1 MSEACVPAWLLAALA
16 AAPGAPAAAGRA
28 VRHARREAAQDDG

>member
-1 MSEACVPAWLLAALA
+1 MAEACVPAWLLAVLA

-28 VRHARREAAQDDG
+28 MRHARQKAGQNDS

>member
-28 VRHARREAAQDDG
+28 MRYARRDAGHDDG

>member
-16 AAPGAPAAAGRA
+16 AAPGAPAAAGR
-28 VRHARREAAQDDG
+28 VMRYARRDGVESDG

>member
-28 VRHARREAAQDDG
+28 MRYARRDGGSDDG

>member
-16 AAPGAPAAAGRA
+16 FAPGAPAAAGRA
-28 VRHARREAAQDDG
+28 LRHARRSGGSEEG